1 MNALM
6 IHSQMMI
13 HSLPTLVLGSLIKIT
28 LVLLA
33 AWVAGYLLRRSSAAT
48 RHLVWSVALGGVLLV
63 PLLSLSL
70 PQWKVAWGH
79 ASAAAPMA
87 APQAPLL
94 PLAPTDAPAVSQVA
108 PPSAPA
114 SEKSEG
120 LPAVTAVSRAVPVPT
135 SGHQFPTVT
144 YTLGIGLFAWLI
156 GLLSVLC
163 QLFVGL
169 SRLARIERRSLPLEN
184 GELRLAEDVRGRMG
198 LRRPVR
204 FLRATEA
211 NAIAVPVT
219 WGVFRPVVLLP
230 AQSSAWSED
239 CLRAALLHEL
249 AHVQRWDWPT
259 QLMGRLA
266 CALYWWHPLVLW
278 AARRAREESERACD
292 DLVLGMGMKA
302 ADYAQRLVEV
312 VRSMPE
318 GAPSRTVAIAMAQPS
333 EVEGRVQ
340 AVLAKGRNR
349 TALSRRRWTII
360 LGVVGVLLLP
370 LAALKPVAQAA
381 GQTDGE
387 SPSPLKASVERRIG
401 RGILEFVY
409 LKDVATDSYPARPF
423 NLEPLKDA
431 EGHTLYQMVNAK
443 TGQRSRDFQAVQA
456 DFQKLLDQGY
466 TPRRGTAPYL
476 IPLNLSIDVPKRK
489 VFFTPQQRKQAEDLE
504 REKKAFISLLQDS
517 PVIVTD
523 ADLDKATAGMNG
535 QAPSIPELELTF
547 TPDGT
552 QKMKAFSTSHTG
564 ELMGILADGRLLLA
578 PRVIGPMEGKSVIS
592 GGFRD
597 LTEAKALA
605 DSLSQPMGREQI
617 TPTGYHATWPDGTQ
631 IVLEGGAADAV
642 PAAVGYQATLA
653 NGYTVG
659 VEGVTEAVA
668 KDEEWS
674 MYGGPWWE
682 PNGMFLPQPLE
693 NSVGGLWHWSVHQH
707 GGIAP
712 FLFRFTVTP
721 RQTVANTPA
730 QEISTYEEFIGT
742 DGPAEMRDHPPFTR
756 DEGPMSGETLPAYF
770 TPSTRACTIR
780 YGVAAGPWQTAATV
794 AVHLTPATV
803 RASQQGH
810 PYEHSAVTIKLDD
823 RPALLYQEADGTHRT
838 VYFLGAEHLGNVAR
852 RVVAVDGMGNAIPL
866 KVTGNAAWG
875 LRLITL
881 GFSASFALSYFN
893 PDLKLAQVKEF
904 RLETRPYQIAE
915 FRNVQLQPR
924 VTVGPSSQAPLLGGE
939 QAGKGRR
946 SWIAP
951 PNEAT
956 ARPLTFEN
964 RVGGRLL
971 SVLHAQNGY
980 DPLTATL
987 LQVTM
992 TNYRKD
998 GSIRSLIECKQ
1009 AEWRGGVLTM
1019 HEATIRD
1026 FGNNSAQTMT
1036 VRARIM
1042 TLNPENSTLTVAGGG
1057 VATSVGAGSWDS
1069 KEQRSLS
1076 NLKRIDLTIQEYIQD
1091 NDKRLPPLRTLPA
1104 LENALMP
1111 YLKQQ
1116 EKFPDPA
1123 TGQPFRVRGRD
1134 LFVSPLTGQPYLLAA
1149 ALSGRPISQVAD
1161 PASMV
1166 LLRDTLRTPS
1176 GAIQCVLEAF
1186 ADGHVKGRFYDSKGG
1201 GRVIQ

>member
-6 IHSQMMI
+6 IHS
-13 HSLPTLVLGSLIKIT
+13 LPTLLLGFLIKST
-28 LVLLA
+28 LLLLA
-33 AWVAGYLLRRSSAAT
+33 AWGAGCLLRRASAAT
-48 RHLVWSVALGGVLLV
+48 RHLAWSVALGGVLLV

-79 ASAAAPMA
+79 VSAAAPPTPMA
-87 APQAPLL
+87 VPQAPLL
-94 PLAPTDAPAVSQVA
+94 PLAPTDAPAVSQAALPLAPAVNESLPVVA
-108 PPSAPA
+108 P
-114 SEKSEG
+114 
-120 LPAVTAVSRAVPVPT
+120 VSRAVPVPPT
-135 SGHQFPTVT
+135 GHQFSTFT
-144 YTLGIGLFAWLI
+144 YSLGIGLFVWLL

-163 QLFVGL
+163 QLSVGL
-169 SRLARIERRSLPLEN
+169 SRLARIEHRSLPLEHRD
-184 GELRLAEDVRGRMG
+184 LQMAEDVRGRTG

-211 NAIAVPVT
+211 STIAVPVT
-219 WGVFRPVVLLP
+219 WGLFRPVVLLP

-249 AHVQRWDWPT
+249 AHVQRLDWPT

-266 CALYWWHPLVLW
+266 CALYWWHPLVWW
-278 AARRAREESERACD
+278 AARQAREESERACD
-292 DLVLGMGMKA
+292 DLVVGTGMKA
-302 ADYAQRLVEV
+302 ADYAQWLVEV
-312 VRSMPE
+312 VRSMPV
-318 GAPSRTVAIAMAQPS
+318 GASPRTVAIAMAQPS

-340 AVLAKGRNR
+340 AVLAQGCDRSP
-349 TALSRRRWTII
+349 LSRGRWAIT
-360 LGVVGVLLLP
+360 LSMVGVLLLP
-370 LAALKPVAQAA
+370 LAALRPVARAA
-381 GQTDGE
+381 GQTDGGF
-387 SPSPLKASVERRIG
+387 PSPPKVSAERRIG

-409 LKDVATDSYPARPF
+409 LKDVATDSNPARPF
-423 NLEPLKDA
+423 SLEAVKGAD
-431 EGHTLYQMVNAK
+431 GHTLYQLVNTK
-443 TGQRSRDFQAVQA
+443 TGHHSRDFQAVQA

-466 TPRRGTAPYL
+466 MRREGTAPYL

-489 VFFTPQQRKQAEDLE
+489 VFFTPQQRKQAEGLE
-504 REKKAFISLLQDS
+504 EEKKAFISLMEDS

-535 QAPSIPELELTF
+535 QAKPLPELELTF
-547 TPDGT
+547 TLDGA

-564 ELMGILADGRLLLA
+564 ELMGILAGGRLLLA
-578 PRVIGPMEGKSVIS
+578 PRVMGVMEGKSVIS

-597 LTEAKALA
+597 LAEAKALA
-605 DSLSQPMGREQI
+605 DNLSQPTGREQI
-617 TPTGYHATWPDGTQ
+617 TPTGYRATWPDGTQ
-631 IVLEGGAADAV
+631 IILEGGATDAV
-642 PAAVGYQATLA
+642 PAAAGFRATLA

-659 VEGVTEAVA
+659 VAGVTEAVA
-668 KDEEWS
+668 KDDEWS

-682 PNGMFLPQPLE
+682 PSGTLLSQPLE
-693 NSVGGLWHWSVHQH
+693 NPVGGLWHWSAHQH

-712 FLFRFTVTP
+712 FLFRFTITP
-721 RQTVANTPA
+721 RQPIANTPA

-756 DEGPMSGETLPAYF
+756 DEGPMSEETLPAYF
-770 TPSTRACTIR
+770 TPGTHACTIR
-780 YGVAAGPWQTAATV
+780 YGVAAGPWRTAASLP
-794 AVHLTPATV
+794 VHLTPATV
-803 RASQQGH
+803 RVSQQSH

-838 VYFLGAEHLGNVAR
+838 VYFLSEGHLDNVAR
-852 RVVAVDGMGNAIPL
+852 RVVAVDGSGSAIPL

-881 GFSASFALSYFN
+881 GFNANFALSYFN
-893 PDLKLAQVKEF
+893 PDVKLAQVKEF

-946 SWIAP
+946 RWIAP

-980 DPLTATL
+980 DSLTATL
-987 LQVTM
+987 RQVTM

-998 GSIRSLIECKQ
+998 GSVRSLIECKQ
-1009 AEWRGGVLTM
+1009 AQWRGGVLAM
-1019 HEATIRD
+1019 HEASVRS
-1026 FGNNSAQTMT
+1026 FGDNSAQTVT
-1036 VRARIM
+1036 VRARLL
-1042 TLNPENSTLTVAGGG
+1042 TLNPENSTLVVAGGG
-1057 VATSVGAGSWDS
+1057 VANLVSVGQWNA

-1076 NLKRIDLTIQEYIQD
+1076 NLKRINLTIQEYIQD
-1091 NDKRLPPLRTLPA
+1091 NDKRLPPLRTLPS

-1111 YLKQQ
+1111 YLEQQ

-1123 TGQPFRVRGRD
+1123 TGQPYSVRGRD
-1134 LFVSPLTGQPYLLAA
+1134 LFVSPLTGRPYLFVA
-1149 ALSGRPISQVAD
+1149 ALSGRPIGQVAN
-1161 PASMV
+1161 PALTV
-1166 LLRDTLRTPS
+1166 LLSDTLRTPS
-1176 GAIQCVLEAF
+1176 GAVICVLEAF
-1186 ADGHVKGRFYDSKGG
+1186 ADGHVGGRLYDSKGA
-1201 GRVIQ
+1201 GRTIQ